1 MLVIVNRFWGRF
13 GHNLLAFPV
22 LKITNKFLT
31 FLLDL
36 FGLNPSL
43 KFFFLDLAP
52 DIVYKKAA
60 ATVFWYLVRFTLHLV
75 KFSCCYSILGLAILV
90 QLFWNKLRLV
100 KTRIPKEIK
109 VTRLNLFLK
118 YWFFL
123 GREFRQ
129 ILISFE
135 WSISEI
141 FVMKIEKFVIRKYS
155 GEEILWKLFM
165 SSLKFLC
172 H

>member
-31 FLLDL
+31 FLLDF

-75 KFSCCYSILGLAILV
+75 KFSCCYSIIGLAILV
-90 QLFWNKLRLV
+90 QCVLKQTEISQNSDSKRNQSH
-100 KTRIPKEIK
+100 KTKFILEILIFFGTW
-109 VTRLNLFLK
+109 VSTNLNLFRMVYL
-118 YWFFL
+118 WNFCN
-123 GREFRQ
+123 ED
-129 ILISFE
+129 
-135 WSISEI
+135 W
-141 FVMKIEKFVIRKYS
+141 KI
-155 GEEILWKLFM
+155 
-165 SSLKFLC
+165 C
-172 H
+172 D